1 MENDVTEFSV
11 QITAEREHT
20 PTKSFIEFQ
29 REDIER
35 SIPDRFER
43 QVRQHPG
50 RLAVNIDGSSLT
62 YHELN
67 QAANRVSHAILAQDC
82 NSDEPVALLFKQ
94 GVSLIVASLGVLKAG
109 KAYVPVDYSIP
120 PAKVTHILNDF
131 EPRLI
136 LADKHNLSLAHKLA
150 SGSRE
155 VFNVD
160 ALDAQLPETNPG
172 LPISPDDL
180 AYIHYTSG
188 STGEPKGVVE
198 NHRNELHNIM
208 TNTNALRISPDD
220 RISLVRANNVG
231 ATRDTLLALLNGAAL
246 FPLDI
251 KESLA
256 DLARWLIE
264 KDITVFTCVT
274 SIFRHAVKDLN
285 EKEQF
290 PRLRLIHVGGEAIS
304 KADVDLYKKHFSD
317 ECLFV
322 SRLGLSET
330 ETLTYYFINKQTEI
344 KGDRVPVGYPL
355 EGNEILLLDEEGREI
370 GANQVGE
377 IAVKSRYLALGYWR
391 QPELTRAKFVTDPKR
406 GPDRIYFTGDL
417 GYRLPDGC
425 LVHVGRKDFQVKIRG
440 YRVEVPS
447 VEMALLELA
456 GIKQAVVIPWE
467 EMPSTTRLV
476 AYIVV
481 EPGHGPTM
489 KQLHESLKVKLPDY
503 MRPSFFVVLD
513 SLPLTANGK
522 VDRKA
527 LPPPAHSRCG
537 LDTPYVAASAP
548 VEKALIHL
556 WAEVMGIEGIGIHDN
571 FSELGGD
578 SLLAAQIA
586 SRINAMF
593 PLKRPLNSLFEAPTV
608 AQLSEYLREQETN
621 PGQSTKIA
629 NLLLK
634 VEEMS
639 PEEIIN
645 AVVDMRGKG
654 SNV

>member
-1 MENDVTEFSV
+1 MGGAGPTSAFVEF
-11 QITAEREHT
+11 
-20 PTKSFIEFQ
+20 KK
-29 REDIER
+29 EDSER
-35 SIPDRFER
+35 SIPDRFEQ
-43 QVRQHPG
+43 QVRRYPT
-50 RLAVNIDGSSLT
+50 RLAIQADNERLT
-62 YHELN
+62 YEELN
-67 QAANRVSHAILAQDC
+67 GRANRVAHAILARAGK
-82 NSDEPVALLFKQ
+82 SDEPVALLFKQ
-94 GVSLIVASLGVLKAG
+94 GVSLIVAGLGVLKAG
-109 KAYVPVDYSIP
+109 KAYVPVDYSMP
-120 PAKVTHILNDF
+120 PAKASHILNDF

-136 LADKHNLSLAHKLA
+136 LTDKHNLTLARELA
-150 SGSRE
+150 SGSTK
-155 VFNVD
+155 VLDVD
-160 ALDAQLPETNPG
+160 ALDARLPEINPG

-198 NHRNELHNIM
+198 NHRNEIHNIM
-208 TNTNALRISPDD
+208 TNTNALRISASD

-256 DLARWLIE
+256 DLARWLIQN
-264 KDITVFTCVT
+264 DITVFTCVT
-274 SIFRHAVKDLN
+274 SIFRHAVKDLS

-290 PRLRLIHVGGEAIS
+290 PKLRLIHVGGEAIS

-355 EGNEILLLDEEGREI
+355 EGNEILLLDEDGREI
-370 GANQVGE
+370 GPNQVGE

-440 YRVEVPS
+440 YRVEVPA
-447 VEMALLELA
+447 VEMTLLELP
-456 GIKQAVVIPWE
+456 GIKEAVVIPRE
-467 EMPSTTRLV
+467 EMPGATRLV

-481 EPGHGPTM
+481 EPGRGPTLS
-489 KQLHESLKVKLPDY
+489 QLHKSLRVKLPDY
-503 MRPSFFVVLD
+503 MRPSSFVVLD

-527 LPPPAHSRCG
+527 LPAPTDSRCG
-537 LDTPYVAASAP
+537 LDTPYVAASTAL
-548 VEKALIHL
+548 EKALVHL
-556 WAEVMGIEGIGIHDN
+556 WGEVMGLERVGVRDD

-578 SLLAAQIA
+578 SLLAAQIS
-586 SRINAMF
+586 SRINALF
-593 PLKRPLNSLFEAPTV
+593 PLRRPLASLFETPTIY
-608 AQLSEYLREQETN
+608 QLSEYLREQETS
-621 PGQSTKIA
+621 PGQSMKIA
-629 NLLLK
+629 NLFLK

-639 PEEIIN
+639 PDEIIN

>member
-1 MENDVTEFSV
+1 LSV
-11 QITAEREHT
+11 QITVESKRT
-20 PTKSFIEFQ
+20 PRKSFIEFR

-35 SIPDRFER
+35 SIPDRFEL
-43 QVRQHPG
+43 QVQQHPD
-50 RLAVNIDGSSLT
+50 RLAVQSDEARLS
-62 YHELN
+62 YQELN
-67 QAANRVSHAILAQDC
+67 RAVNRVSHAILAQDC
-82 NSDEPVALLFKQ
+82 NGDEPVALLFKQ
-94 GVSLIVASLGVLKAG
+94 GISLIVASLGVLKAG
-109 KAYVPVDYSIP
+109 KAYVPVDYAMP
-120 PAKVTHILNDF
+120 PVKASHILDDF
-131 EPRLI
+131 APRLI
-136 LADKHNLSLAHKLA
+136 LTDKHNLTLARELA
-150 SGSRE
+150 SGSTK
-155 VFNVD
+155 VINTD
-160 ALDAQLPETNPG
+160 ALDAQLSEANPG

-198 NHRNELHNIM
+198 NHRNEIHNIM

-256 DLARWLIE
+256 DLARWLID

-274 SIFRHAVKDLN
+274 SIFRHAVKNLS
-285 EKEQF
+285 ESKQF
-290 PRLRLIHVGGEAIS
+290 PGLRLIHVGGEAIA
-304 KADVDLYKKHFSD
+304 KADVDLYKKYFSD

-330 ETLTYYFINKQTEI
+330 ETLTYYFINKQTSI
-344 KGDRVPVGYPL
+344 QGDRVPVGYPL
-355 EGNEILLLDEEGREI
+355 EGNEILLLDEDGKEI
-370 GANQVGE
+370 GPNQVGE

-440 YRVEVPS
+440 YRVEVPA
-447 VEMALLELA
+447 VEMTLLELP

-467 EMPSTTRLV
+467 EIPGTTRLV

-481 EPGHGPTM
+481 EPGHRPAVS
-489 KQLHESLKVKLPDY
+489 QLHKSLKGKLPDY
-503 MRPSFFVVLD
+503 MSPSSFVILD

-537 LDTPYVAASAP
+537 LDTAYVTASEP
-548 VEKALIHL
+548 VERALVRL
-556 WAEVMGIEGIGIHDN
+556 WSDVMGIETIGIHDN

-593 PLKRPLNSLFEAPTV
+593 PLKRPLHSLFEAPTV
-608 AQLSEYLREQETN
+608 AQLSEYLREQEIS

-654 SNV
+654 SNG

>member
-1 MENDVTEFSV
+1 MGGAGPTSAFVEF
-11 QITAEREHT
+11 
-20 PTKSFIEFQ
+20 KK
-29 REDIER
+29 EDSER
-35 SIPDRFER
+35 SIPDRFEQ
-43 QVRQHPG
+43 QVRRYPT
-50 RLAVNIDGSSLT
+50 RLAIQADNERLT
-62 YHELN
+62 YEELN
-67 QAANRVSHAILAQDC
+67 GRANRVAHAILARAGK
-82 NSDEPVALLFKQ
+82 SDEPVALLFKQ
-94 GVSLIVASLGVLKAG
+94 GVSLIVAGLGVLKAG
-109 KAYVPVDYSIP
+109 KAYVPVDYSMP
-120 PAKVTHILNDF
+120 PAKASHILNDF

-136 LADKHNLSLAHKLA
+136 LTDKHNLTLARELA
-150 SGSRE
+150 SGSTK
-155 VFNVD
+155 VLDVD
-160 ALDAQLPETNPG
+160 ALDARLPEINPG

-198 NHRNELHNIM
+198 NHRNEIHNIM
-208 TNTNALRISPDD
+208 TNTNALRISASD

-231 ATRDTLLALLNGAAL
+231 ATRDTLLALLNGADL

-256 DLARWLIE
+256 HLARWLIQN
-264 KDITVFTCVT
+264 DITVFTCVT
-274 SIFRHAVKDLN
+274 SIFRHAVKDLS

-290 PRLRLIHVGGEAIS
+290 PKLRLIHVGGEAIS

-355 EGNEILLLDEEGREI
+355 EGNEILLLDEDGREI
-370 GANQVGE
+370 GPNQVGE

-440 YRVEVPS
+440 YRVEVPA
-447 VEMALLELA
+447 VEMTLLELP
-456 GIKQAVVIPWE
+456 GIKEAVVIPRE
-467 EMPSTTRLV
+467 EMPGATRLV

-481 EPGHGPTM
+481 EPGRGPTLS
-489 KQLHESLKVKLPDY
+489 QLHKSLRVKLPDY
-503 MRPSFFVVLD
+503 MRPSSFVVLD

-527 LPPPAHSRCG
+527 LPAPTDSRCG
-537 LDTPYVAASAP
+537 LDTPYVAASTAL
-548 VEKALIHL
+548 EKALVHL
-556 WAEVMGIEGIGIHDN
+556 WGEVMGLERVGVRDD

-578 SLLAAQIA
+578 SLLAAQIS
-586 SRINAMF
+586 SRINALF
-593 PLKRPLNSLFEAPTV
+593 PLRRPLASLFETPTIY
-608 AQLSEYLREQETN
+608 QLSEYLREQETS
-621 PGQSTKIA
+621 PGQSMKIA
-629 NLLLK
+629 NLFLK

-639 PEEIIN
+639 PDEIIN

>member
-1 MENDVTEFSV
+1 MATEFGV
-11 QITAEREHT
+11 KTPVEREDA
-20 PTKSFIEFQ
+20 PTTSFIEFD
-29 REDIER
+29 REDVER
-35 SIPDRFER
+35 SIPDRFEQ
-43 QVRQHPG
+43 QVRQYPD
-50 RLAVNIDGSSLT
+50 RLAVETDQGSLS

-67 QAANRVSHAILAQDC
+67 RAANRVSHAILAQAYK
-82 NSDEPVALLFKQ
+82 SDEPVALLFKQ
-94 GVSLIVASLGVLKAG
+94 GVSLIVAGLGVLKAG
-109 KAYVPVDYSIP
+109 KAYVPLDYSMP
-120 PAKVTHILNDF
+120 PAKATHILNDF

-136 LADKHNLSLAHKLA
+136 LTDKHNFALARELA
-150 SGSRE
+150 SGSTK
-155 VFNVD
+155 VLNVD
-160 ALDAQLPETNPG
+160 ALDAQLAEANPG

-198 NHRNELHNIM
+198 NHRNEIHNIM
-208 TNTNALRISPDD
+208 TNTNALRISPND

-256 DLARWLIE
+256 DLARWLIQ

-274 SIFRHAVKDLN
+274 SIFRHAIKNLG
-285 EKEQF
+285 EKEKF
-290 PRLRLIHVGGEAIS
+290 SRLRLIHVGGEAIS

-355 EGNEILLLDEEGREI
+355 EGNEILLLDEDGREI
-370 GANQVGE
+370 GPNQVGE

-440 YRVEVPS
+440 YRVEVPA
-447 VEMALLELA
+447 VEMTLLELP
-456 GIKQAVVIPWE
+456 GIKQAVVIPRE
-467 EMPSTTRLV
+467 EMPGTTRLV
-476 AYIVV
+476 AYVVV
-481 EPGHGPTM
+481 EPGQRPTM
-489 KQLHESLKVKLPDY
+489 SQFHRSLRDKLPDY
-503 MRPSFFVVLD
+503 MCPSSFVVLEN
-513 SLPLTANGK
+513 LPLTANGK

-527 LPPPAHSRCG
+527 LPPPADSRCG
-537 LDTPYVAASAP
+537 LDTLYVAASTP
-548 VEKALIHL
+548 LEKVLVHL
-556 WAEVMGIEGIGIHDN
+556 WSEVMALDKVGIRDD

-578 SLLAAQIA
+578 SLLAAQI
-586 SRINAMF
+586 SSTINALF
-593 PLKRPLNSLFEAPTV
+593 PLKRPLASLFEAPTV
-608 AQLSEYLREQETN
+608 SQLSEYLRTQETS
-621 PGQSTKIA
+621 PGQTTKIA
-629 NLLLK
+629 NLVLK
-634 VEEMS
+634 VEKMS

-645 AVVDMRGKG
+645 AVVGMREKR